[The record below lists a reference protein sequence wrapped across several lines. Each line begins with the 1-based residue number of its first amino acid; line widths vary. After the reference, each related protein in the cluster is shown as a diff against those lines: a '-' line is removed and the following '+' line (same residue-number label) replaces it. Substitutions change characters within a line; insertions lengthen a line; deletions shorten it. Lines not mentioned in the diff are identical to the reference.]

1 MNYLI
6 IHKGSNL
13 IIKAV
18 CSSFDIEE
26 TDKHKA
32 IKASRLMLDKY
43 YKLLARKHGCQVD
56 AGEMANVS
64 PAFKELLD

>member
-6 IHKGSNL
+6 IHKQSNL
-13 IIKAV
+13 ILKAV
-18 CSSFDIEE
+18 CSSFDIKEDA
-26 TDKHKA
+26 TFKA
-32 IKASRLMLDKY
+32 IEVSRLMLDKY